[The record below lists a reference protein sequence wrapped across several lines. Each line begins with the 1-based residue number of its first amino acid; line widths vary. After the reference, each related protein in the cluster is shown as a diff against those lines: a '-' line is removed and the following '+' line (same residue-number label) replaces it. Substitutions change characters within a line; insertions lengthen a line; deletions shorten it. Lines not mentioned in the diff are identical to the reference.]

1 MPDANLSAQV
11 TLTVNDR
18 TIQARRGELLI
29 AAAERHGVYIPR
41 FCWHPRMR
49 SVGMCRMCLVEIEGP
64 RGPAIQP
71 ACMQPVAEGMVVH
84 THSDVARKV
93 QEGVLEYLL
102 IHHPLDCPVCDRGGE
117 CPLQDETMR
126 FGPGETRFVEEKR
139 HYAKPIP
146 VNDLVLLDR
155 ERCILCDRC
164 VRFAK
169 EVAGDPLLV
178 FTERGNSTQVLTF
191 PDHPFSSYFSGN
203 TVQICPVGALTA
215 VPYRFRARPFDLDQV
230 ESTCTTCAVGC
241 RVVVQS
247 TCNRLIRH
255 LGVDADP
262 VNQGWLCDK
271 GRFAYQAIDSDERLR
286 HPLLRRDDNLVETSW
301 HDAIGTVAGG
311 LQAALDRGGPGG
323 VGFLGGARLTNE
335 DAYAWAKLT
344 KGVLGTD
351 NVDAQLDD
359 GLPAELL
366 FGLPRATIDDACQAA
381 TVVLLGPDLKEEL
394 PVLYLRLRQAAI
406 DGTALVELTSRR
418 TGLSPYA
425 AATVLVRPGELDDV
439 VDRLLDDPASGDGNA
454 RRAHALLRRGP
465 VVVVVGRPSPAEDDR
480 AVTAAAYAFA
490 VRLPG
495 VTFLP
500 VVRRGNVHGALDMGL
515 APGWLPG
522 RVGLDDGRE
531 RFRAAWGRVPGAHGL
546 GAGGMLRA
554 AAEGRLGALVL
565 VGCDPLSDF
574 PDRGLARDAL
584 EWVGF
589 LAAVDLFLTDSSS
602 RAQVVLPATGAGE
615 KAGTTTNME
624 GRVSRLGRKAT
635 PPGTARQDWMIAVEL
650 ADRLGADLGVESL
663 SDIWA
668 EIEQLASA
676 HAGLTPDLLAEPA
689 HRSGLVI
696 PLTPDGLASR
706 PERFPQETRAVG
718 QGANVIG
725 NPPSISPYW
734 TSVPPGELPTAA
746 TQAAATPHV
755 TYRSPERATEEPPT
769 PVQPA
774 RRAPAAEAILR
785 LVSGRKLY
793 DAGVGVQRSPS
804 LALLA
809 PPSWVGVKPGSLD
822 RLGLRDG
829 DDVMV
834 TTGRGRLEM
843 PVRADP
849 DLAEGCAW
857 VPFNQP
863 DGGAADLID
872 AAADF
877 TSVVIGPTSRPAR

>member
-1 MPDANLSAQV
+1 
-11 TLTVNDR
+11 
-18 TIQARRGELLI
+18 
-29 AAAERHGVYIPR
+29 
-41 FCWHPRMR
+41 
-49 SVGMCRMCLVEIEGP
+49 
-64 RGPAIQP
+64 
-71 ACMQPVAEGMVVH
+71 
-84 THSDVARKV
+84 
-93 QEGVLEYLL
+93 
-102 IHHPLDCPVCDRGGE
+102 
-117 CPLQDETMR
+117 MR
-126 FGPGETRFVEEKR
+126 FGPGESRFVEEKR

-241 RVVVQS
+241 RMLVQS
-247 TCNRLIRH
+247 TSNRLIRY

-262 VNQGWLCDK
+262 VNWGWLCDK
-271 GRFAYQAIDSDERLR
+271 GRFAYEAVDSDERLR
-286 HPLLRRDDNLVETSW
+286 HPLIRRDGNLVETSW
-301 HDAIGTVAGG
+301 HEAIGTVAEG
-311 LQAALDRGGPGG
+311 LQAALDAGGPSG

-366 FGLPRATIDDACQAA
+366 FALPRATIDDACKAA

-406 DGTALVELTSRR
+406 DGAALVELTQRL

-425 AATVLVRPGELDDV
+425 ATTVLVRPGELEDV
-439 VDRLLDDPASGDGNA
+439 VDRLLADHATDDRATDDPEL
-454 RRAHALLRRGP
+454 ALACRLVRRGP
-465 VVVVVGRPSPAEDDR
+465 VVVVLGRPSPAEDDTE
-480 AVTAAAYAFA
+480 VTAAAYALA
-490 VRLPG
+490 DRLPG

-500 VVRRGNVHGALDMGL
+500 VLRRGNVHGALDMGL
-515 APGWLPG
+515 SPDWLPG
-522 RVGLDDGRE
+522 RVRLGDGRQP
-531 RFRAAWGRVPGAHGL
+531 FRAAWGRVPDSRGL

-565 VGCDPLSDF
+565 VGCDPFSDF
-574 PDRGLARDAL
+574 PDRALARDAL
-584 EWVGF
+584 ERVGF

-615 KAGTTTNME
+615 KAGTTTNLE

-706 PERFPQETRAVG
+706 PERLPQEAGAVG
-718 QGANVIG
+718 MGANVIG
-725 NPPSISPYW
+725 NPPSISDHW
-734 TSVPPGELPTAA
+734 TSVPPGELPTAD
-746 TQAAATPHV
+746 TQAATTPHAADTAPPV
-755 TYRSPERATEEPPT
+755 TRRSPETATEEPST
-769 PVQPA
+769 PVQSASGPS
-774 RRAPAAEAILR
+774 PAAEAILR

-793 DAGVGVQRSPS
+793 DAGVGVRRSPS
-804 LALLA
+804 LAPLA
-809 PPSWVGVKPGSLD
+809 PAPWVGVNPSSLD
-822 RLGLRDG
+822 RLGLHDG

-834 TTGRGRLEM
+834 TNRRGRLEM

-849 DLAEGCAW
+849 DLAEGSVW

-863 DGGAADLID
+863 GGGAGDLID

-877 TSVVIGPTSRPAR
+877 TSVVIGPASRPAR